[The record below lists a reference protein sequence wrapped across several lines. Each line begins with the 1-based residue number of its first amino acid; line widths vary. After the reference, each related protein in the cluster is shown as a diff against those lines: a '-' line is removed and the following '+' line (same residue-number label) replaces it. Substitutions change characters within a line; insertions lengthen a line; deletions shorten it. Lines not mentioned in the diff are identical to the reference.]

1 MGQINWD
8 KITKYVLIGMVV
20 ILSIFLF
27 RECNKP
33 QPSVPPQPTVV
44 QQLKDDKQN
53 TDQKVD
59 QTTTNYDTKTTNR
72 STNVKDK
79 NKKHGEDI
87 KRIPSIDN
95 RERDSLWTILLNS
108 KDSLPTRYWDIL
120 EQRARRKS
128 P

>member
-1 MGQINWD
+1 MGQMNWD
-8 KITKYVLIGMVV
+8 KTTKYVLIGMVV

-33 QPSVPPQPTVV
+33 QPLVPPQPTVI

-59 QTTTNYDTKTTNR
+59 QTTINYDNKTTKR
-72 STNVKDK
+72 SQNVKDK
-79 NKKHGEDI
+79 NKKHVEDI
-87 KRIPSIDN
+87 KRLPSTDS

-108 KDSLPTRYWDIL
+108 KDSLPTGYWNLL

>member
-1 MGQINWD
+1 MS
-8 KITKYVLIGMVV
+8 MVV
-20 ILSIFLF
+20 ILSMFLF

-33 QPSVPPQPTVV
+33 QPSVPPQPTVI
-44 QQLKDDKQN
+44 QQLNDDKQN

-72 STNVKDK
+72 SQNVKDK

-87 KRIPSIDN
+87 KRIPSTDN